1 MLSALLPAA
10 LLPSPITLAV
20 FANSEPPGPERFITD
35 KQLAGR
41 WSIDPSTIWRNAKK
55 SPTYPQPVKLSARV
69 TRFRLSDV
77 ERHERSL
84 GKDA

>member
-1 MLSALLPAA
+1 MLSTRLLAA
-10 LLPSPITLAV
+10 ILPSPLNLAA

-41 WSIDPSTIWRNAKK
+41 WGVDPSTIWRNAKK

-69 TRFRLSDV
+69 TRFRLSDI
-77 ERHERSL
+77 ERHESRA
-84 GKDA
+84 KDA

>member
-1 MLSALLPAA
+1 MLATRLLAA
-10 LLPSPITLAV
+10 ILPSPLNLAV

-41 WSIDPSTIWRNAKK
+41 WGIDPSTIWRNAKK

-77 ERHERSL
+77 ERHERSWNR
-84 GKDA
+84 DA